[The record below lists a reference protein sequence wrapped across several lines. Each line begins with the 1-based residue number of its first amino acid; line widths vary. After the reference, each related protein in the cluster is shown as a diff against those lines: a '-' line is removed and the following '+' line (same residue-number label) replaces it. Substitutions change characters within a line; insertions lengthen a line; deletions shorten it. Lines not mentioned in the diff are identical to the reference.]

1 MVINLISNSCQS
13 DLKQASLRGW
23 EMCVSEGGVCLGG
36 SEELEKYNRIWEG
49 GALEKH

>member
-23 EMCVSEGGVCLGG
+23 EMCVSESGVCL
-36 SEELEKYNRIWEG
+36 SKELEKYNRIWEG